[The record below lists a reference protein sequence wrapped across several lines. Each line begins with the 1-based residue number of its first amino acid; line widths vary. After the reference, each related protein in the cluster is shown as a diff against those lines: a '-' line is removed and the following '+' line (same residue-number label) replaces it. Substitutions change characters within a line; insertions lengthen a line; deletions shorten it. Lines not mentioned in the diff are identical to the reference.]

1 MNERITV
8 RLSPGQISTLRSY
21 AKDLSI
27 TFSAA
32 LREHLVFVFLH
43 DGNQYSEVHQ
53 HQPDHILFPFHNVH
67 NIQTLGFHRSYFGFL
82 LFKAGFMNIANK
94 EIFITGGYFILLT
107 DPNSLPTYHTQFCH

>member
-32 LREHLVFVFLH
+32 LREHLVIAFRELKNREEKEKILSEL
-43 DGNQYSEVHQ
+43 DTMKSELRDLRKNIKELKLLYS
-53 HQPDHILFPFHNVH
+53 DS
-67 NIQTLGFHRSYFGFL
+67 T
-82 LFKAGFMNIANK
+82 
-94 EIFITGGYFILLT
+94 
-107 DPNSLPTYHTQFCH
+107 NSEGSD

>member
-32 LREHLVFVFLH
+32 LREHLVIAFRELK
-43 DGNQYSEVHQ
+43 DREEKEKILSELDTMKSELRDLRKNIKELKLLYS
-53 HQPDHILFPFHNVH
+53 DS
-67 NIQTLGFHRSYFGFL
+67 T
-82 LFKAGFMNIANK
+82 
-94 EIFITGGYFILLT
+94 
-107 DPNSLPTYHTQFCH
+107 NSEGSD

>member
-32 LREHLVFVFLH
+32 LREHLVIAFRELK
-43 DGNQYSEVHQ
+43 DREEKEKILSELDTMKSELRELRTCMKDLKLQYSES
-53 HQPDHILFPFHNVH
+53 
-67 NIQTLGFHRSYFGFL
+67 T
-82 LFKAGFMNIANK
+82 
-94 EIFITGGYFILLT
+94 
-107 DPNSLPTYHTQFCH
+107 NSEGSD